1 MGCRKPISQTK
12 MTTKGNSICLP
23 VLNELIKIPSTL
35 IEILESKNYKYK
47 SEEKHVSEK
56 GKLKEKYEFWQ
67 NTRKANETILQII
80 VEENMLPFIETFWS

>member
-1 MGCRKPISQTK
+1 

-47 SEEKHVSEK
+47 SEEKH
-56 GKLKEKYEFWQ
+56 F
-67 NTRKANETILQII
+67 RKRQTKRKI
-80 VEENMLPFIETFWS
+80 